1 MKTKWTSWTQA
12 EIDYLKTH
20 WANTKTEEIACHL
33 GRAMDGCRMK
43 AAKFG
48 LKKSAEFMESLN
60 QEKRDRM
67 NGVKQVKKEVTGR
80 IRKILSGGTERIVGN
95 VRIHEMGDWCW

>member
-1 MKTKWTSWTQA
+1 MKPKWTGWTQA
-12 EIDYLKTH
+12 EIDYLVAH
-20 WANTKTEEIACHL
+20 WANTKTEELARHL

-48 LKKSAEFMESLN
+48 LKKSPEFMSSLN
-60 QEKRDRM
+60 QEKADRM

-80 IRKILSGGTERIVGN
+80 IRKILSGGTERVVGN
-95 VRIHEMGDWCW
+95 VRIHEMGDR